1 MTLRRLAFWVSSRLF
16 MVLFAALYVTAGS
29 ALAQN
34 SGAQPDSGS
43 GGKAHFGGPDQVDAQ
58 LETDRQPK
66 EPFLEFG
73 FLGPYFDFKDR
84 LKTNSGFG
92 FGVDYS
98 AVYFS
103 ATESPGQNSSGG
115 GMFRFFSSWELVGR
129 DTPNNGAIVFKFS
142 HRHAYTD
149 VPPKGFGFEL
159 GYVGM
164 MAPPFNDDELR
175 LTNLYWRQRLA
186 RGRIAFIGGFLDA
199 TDYVDVYA
207 LASPWMHFMNLAF
220 STGAASIALPGD
232 ALLGLAAA
240 AYLTDNIYAIA
251 GFGDSNSDPTDPFN
265 GFDTFF
271 DQSEFFKTIELGWT
285 TSKDRFY
292 FDNVHLTYW
301 HNDERVEAMV
311 PKGWG
316 LNFSATTYLNDKW
329 LPFLRGGYTEDGG
342 SLLQKSVSAGFG
354 YQPVPQRDLI
364 GFAANWGQPNET
376 TYRTGL
382 PDQVTF
388 ELFYRF
394 QLSTRL
400 ALTPD
405 IQYLIDP
412 AENSESSSIWVFG
425 MRARLAL

>member
-1 MTLRRLAFWVSSRLF
+1 MFERCVVGAIIAGLLLMTPAGGAV
-16 MVLFAALYVTAGS
+16 AQHALSDTTEAGG
-29 ALAQN
+29 L
-34 SGAQPDSGS
+34 P
-43 GGKAHFGGPDQVDAQ
+43 HFGGPDQVDAQ

-66 EPFLEFG
+66 EPLLEFG
-73 FLGPYFDFKDR
+73 FLQPYFDFKDR
-84 LKTNSGFG
+84 LQTKSGFS
-92 FGVDYS
+92 FGMDYS

-103 ATESPGQNSSGG
+103 ATESLGEDHASG
-115 GMFRFFSSWELVGR
+115 GMFRFFSSWELVNRGKAN
-129 DTPNNGAIVFKFS
+129 TGALVFKFS
-142 HRHAYTD
+142 HRHSYTD
-149 VPPKGFGFEL
+149 AVPKWFGLDHL

-164 MAPPFNDDELR
+164 MAPPFNDDALR
-175 LTNLYWRQRLA
+175 LTNLYWRQRVA
-186 RGRIAFIGGFLDA
+186 GGRFAFIGGFLDA

-207 LASPWMHFMNLAF
+207 MASPWMHFMNLVF

-240 AYLTDNIYAIA
+240 GYLGDNVYAIV

-271 DQSEFFKTIELGWT
+271 NTSEFFKTAELGWT
-285 TSKDRFY
+285 ASKDRFY

-301 HNDERVEAMV
+301 HNDERVQAGNLE
-311 PKGWG
+311 GWG
-316 LNFSATTYLNDKW
+316 INFSATTFIKDKW

-342 SLLQKSVSAGFG
+342 SLLQRSVSAGVG
-354 YQPVPQRDLI
+354 YQPVPQQGLI

-376 TYRTGL
+376 TVASGL
-382 PDQVTF
+382 PDQYTF

-394 QLSTRL
+394 QLSSRL

-412 AENSESSSIWVFG
+412 ALNPDASSIWVFG
-425 MRARLAL
+425 VRGRLAL

>member
-1 MTLRRLAFWVSSRLF
+1 
-16 MVLFAALYVTAGS
+16 
-29 ALAQN
+29 
-34 SGAQPDSGS
+34 
-43 GGKAHFGGPDQVDAQ
+43 
-58 LETDRQPK
+58 
-66 EPFLEFG
+66 
-73 FLGPYFDFKDR
+73 
-84 LKTNSGFG
+84 
-92 FGVDYS
+92 
-98 AVYFS
+98 
-103 ATESPGQNSSGG
+103 
-115 GMFRFFSSWELVGR
+115 
-129 DTPNNGAIVFKFS
+129 
-142 HRHAYTD
+142 
-149 VPPKGFGFEL
+149 
-159 GYVGM
+159 
-164 MAPPFNDDELR
+164 
-175 LTNLYWRQRLA
+175 
-186 RGRIAFIGGFLDA
+186 
-199 TDYVDVYA
+199 
-207 LASPWMHFMNLAF
+207 
-220 STGAASIALPGD
+220 LPGD
-232 ALLGLAAA
+232 ALLGLVAAG
-240 AYLTDNIYAIA
+240 YLTDNIYAIA

-376 TYRTGL
+376 TYATGL

-412 AENSESSSIWVFG
+412 AVNPESSSIWVFG